1 MIWWNLGCPDDLIEL
16 YRGYRDLFP
25 DIYPMM
31 ISSDLFLIELLD
43 GSGYDKI
50 FTGLDNFTN
59 SDKGRS
65 WSYWVAGRIYVKF
78 FEDGSVPV
86 WDKNFHEEE
95 FESEECASSEILRR
109 LLILDEES
117 KQ

>member
-50 FTGLDNFTN
+50 FTGHDDFT
-59 SDKGRS
+59 SPDKGRS

-78 FEDGSVPV
+78 FEDGSVTV
-86 WDKNFHEEE
+86 WDRSYEEE
-95 FESEECASSEILRR
+95 FESKECASSEILRR

>member
-1 MIWWNLGCPDDLIEL
+1 MVWWQNLSFPDYLTEL
-16 YRGYRDLFP
+16 YRGYREIFP
-25 DIYPMM
+25 DIYPMI

-50 FTGLDNFTN
+50 FFGRDFANLDR
-59 SDKGRS
+59 GRS
-65 WSYWVAGRIYVKF
+65 WSYLVAGRIYVRF
-78 FEDGSVPV
+78 SEAGSVIV
-86 WDKNFHEEE
+86 RDRNYEEE
-95 FESEECASSEILRR
+95 FESKECASSEILRR

>member
-16 YRGYRDLFP
+16 YRGYRDFFP

-50 FTGLDNFTN
+50 FTGHDDFT
-59 SDKGRS
+59 SPDKGRS

-78 FEDGSVPV
+78 FEDGSVTV
-86 WDKNFHEEE
+86 WDRNYEEE
-95 FESEECASSEILRR
+95 FESKERASSEILKR

>member
-25 DIYPMM
+25 DIYPMI

-50 FTGLDNFTN
+50 FSGHDLTN
-59 SDKGRS
+59 PDKGRS
-65 WSYWVAGRIYVKF
+65 WSYWIAGRIYVRF
-78 FEDGSVPV
+78 FEDGSVTI
-86 WDKNFHEEE
+86 WDRNRHEEE
-95 FESEECASSEILRR
+95 FESKENASSEILRR